1 MWLYTECDCIQ
12 SDSEWVR
19 LYWCSVSDC
28 TAQTTNYSACAL
40 FVLLRFLIFYSVT
53 IFSQAYYLKI
63 YWTDLCQIFRL
74 GGTKTVDDQSPI
86 SLSIRQGTF
95 PWQPKDVDMAATFH
109 MSGGNLAGENCRL
122 LTSSLGLRLLLLGCY
137 GFI

>member
-28 TAQTTNYSACAL
+28 TVHKPLTIQPARCL
-40 FVLLRFLIFYSVT
+40 FCFRFLFSVT

-63 YWTDLCQIFRL
+63 YWTDLR
-74 GGTKTVDDQSPI
+74 
-86 SLSIRQGTF
+86 
-95 PWQPKDVDMAATFH
+95 
-109 MSGGNLAGENCRL
+109 
-122 LTSSLGLRLLLLGCY
+122 
-137 GFI
+137 